1 MRRHLVP
8 RKALRAALAL
18 TALASSLVL
27 FAHAGAQAQS
37 FIRSPNLNIAPRVPS
52 INTGPRINPNLAGAV
67 ARTPNLHPAC
77 SYANRDADG
86 ECSSGAAASTG
97 GGSSS
102 TGKGK
107 SASRRRGDGAQ
118 AALDPQT
125 TRNEIVAEI
134 DSTQS
139 DQQIDQLA
147 RRHGLTRIASQ
158 NFALV
163 GATIGLF
170 RISNGRSLETAS
182 RDFTADPKVHS
193 VQPNFR
199 HLLQQEKVALSE
211 GDPAQYAVAK
221 LRLGEAHTLSHG
233 ANVVVAVID
242 SAIDASHPELAGS
255 VIESFDPL
263 GSSEGPHVHGTGVA
277 GAIAAHGRLIGSAP
291 AARILA
297 IRAFGKGSTGAQ
309 SNTFVVFK
317 AMDYAAAHG
326 ARIINMSFAGPKD
339 PLLERAIGALKAKD
353 VVMVAAAGNAG
364 AKSPPLYPAANPNVI
379 AVSATDQQDRL
390 FEASN
395 RGGYIALA
403 APGADIF
410 LPAPDNKYQMT
421 SGTSFSAAYVSGLAA
436 LILERDPALKP
447 DEVRAILT
455 RTARDLGSPG
465 RDDLFGAGEADAFAA
480 TEAAVA
486 ATGTAVATQQSP
498 KTDESAPEAKEGQV
512 ERSLTPPVATVASEK
527 STKVEANRPP
537 GQ

>member
-1 MRRHLVP
+1 MRNAASLR
-8 RKALRAALAL
+8 RKAARAALAL
-18 TALASSLVL
+18 TALASSFIL
-27 FAHAGAQAQS
+27 FAHTAAQAQG
-37 FIRSPNLNIAPRVPS
+37 FIRSPNLNIAARVPS
-52 INTGPRINPNLAGAV
+52 INTGPRINPNIAGAV

-86 ECSSGAAASTG
+86 ECSSGPVASTG

-107 SASRRRGDGAQ
+107 SASRRRDVAQ
-118 AALDPQT
+118 VALDPQT
-125 TRNEIVAEI
+125 IRNEIVAEI
-134 DSTQS
+134 DSTQN

-182 RDFTADPKVHS
+182 RDFAADPKVHS

-199 HLLQQEKVALSE
+199 HLLQQQKAALSE

-221 LRLGEAHTLSHG
+221 LRLGEAHKLSHG
-233 ANVVVAVID
+233 ASVVVAVID

-255 VIESFDPL
+255 VIESFDAL
-263 GSSEGPHVHGTGVA
+263 GSGEGPHVHGTGVA

-297 IRAFGKGSTGAQ
+297 IRAFGKSPNGAQ
-309 SNTFVVFK
+309 SNTFVVLK
-317 AMDYAAAHG
+317 AMDYAASHG

-339 PLLERAIGALKAKD
+339 PLLERAIGALKTKD

-403 APGADIF
+403 A
-410 LPAPDNKYQMT
+410 
-421 SGTSFSAAYVSGLAA
+421 

-480 TEAAVA
+480 TEAAVVA
-486 ATGTAVATQQSP
+486 AGTAVATQESS
-498 KTDESAPEAKEGQV
+498 KTRESAPEAKEGPA
-512 ERSLTPPVATVASEK
+512 ERSLIPPVATVASEK
-527 STKVEANRPP
+527 STNVEANRPP